1 MLFRRSLIQELIT
14 TAVGAF
20 LILFGIVI
28 AQRTGYLIK
37 LAAKGALPN
46 DAIAIILGFTMIRFL
61 PMLLSVSLFLSI
73 LMTLSRWYR
82 DSEMIIWLSSGL
94 SIKNLIRPILSF
106 ALPIVMIILVLS
118 LWIMPWAN
126 QKIDDYRVQL
136 ESRDELAAISP
147 GVFKE
152 ASNAERVFFVESFDE
167 LGNIVK
173 NIFVQSVQHQ
183 KVGVIVAAEGR
194 RLKEKNGDHFL
205 VMQNGRRYQGKPN
218 TAEYSVTEFE
228 RYAIRI
234 EPNEVIPKPPSAQAK
249 SSWSLIKESS
259 NTHLAELQWRVA
271 LPISAIILA
280 LFAIPLSALDPRA
293 GKSANFI
300 LAIVIYV
307 IYSNLISIAQAW
319 IVQGKI
325 SPWLGLWPVHLLFLA
340 IAIFMFNRILN
351 QLPLLPNPFSSLT
364 QKVQQ
369 KKIARTKPVNKKKYE
384 NSF

>member
-106 ALPIVMIILVLS
+106 ALPIVMMILVLS

-249 SSWSLIKESS
+249 SSWSLIQESN

-300 LAIVIYV
+300 LAIIVYV

-351 QLPLLPNPFSSLT
+351 QLPLLPNPFLALS

-369 KKIARTKPVNKKKYE
+369 KNIARTKPVNKKKYE